1 MFELTICSG
10 GTRRTVPAAPGQ
22 LVSDL
27 LRQYIPSFALPC
39 AGNHTCGKCRVQVS
53 GAASPVDAAETRLLS
68 DEERAQGVRLACSC
82 RVAGDLTASRL
93 RAQGATGALSFQTK
107 RRELAGGGVKL
118 ADRIEVTASTCLI
131 QTTEKETAS
140 CLN

>member
-39 AGNHTCGKCRVQVS
+39 AGNHTCGSQPV
-53 GAASPVDAAETRLLS
+53 AARQYDAV
-68 DEERAQGVRLACSC
+68 RARGI
-82 RVAGDLTASRL
+82 D
-93 RAQGATGALSFQTK
+93 
-107 RRELAGGGVKL
+107 
-118 ADRIEVTASTCLI
+118 
-131 QTTEKETAS
+131 
-140 CLN
+140 